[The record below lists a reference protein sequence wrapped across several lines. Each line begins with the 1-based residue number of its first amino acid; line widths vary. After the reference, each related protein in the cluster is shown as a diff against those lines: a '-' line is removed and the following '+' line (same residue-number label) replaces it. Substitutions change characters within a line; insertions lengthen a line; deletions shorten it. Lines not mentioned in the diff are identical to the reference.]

1 MQILRTPK
9 RKPDLLVYSR
19 SEISLE
25 RESLEKMSH
34 FSRRWR
40 FLKWYSVFSCRSL
53 EVARKASN
61 KFLGRCWAI
70 RSTSSAGQSQ
80 QPLGSCHCQRF

>member
-34 FSRRWR
+34 FSRGGV
-40 FLKWYSVFSCRSL
+40 S
-53 EVARKASN
+53 
-61 KFLGRCWAI
+61 
-70 RSTSSAGQSQ
+70 
-80 QPLGSCHCQRF
+80 